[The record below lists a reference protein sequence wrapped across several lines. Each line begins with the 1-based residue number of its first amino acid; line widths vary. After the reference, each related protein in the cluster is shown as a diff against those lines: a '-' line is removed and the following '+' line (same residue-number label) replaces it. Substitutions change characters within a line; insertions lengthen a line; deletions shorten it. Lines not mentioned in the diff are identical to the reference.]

1 MLAQASSSTSITP
14 WLRKR
19 IKRIADSNPYLRDEL
34 DMLLKRAV
42 DDELMA
48 LVRARRID
56 SACCA
61 VGCGDAIGDAAG
73 HRAQDEIADRK
84 IGGCLK
90 SAAVQLRVQTT

>member
-1 MLAQASSSTSITP
+1 MLRSEAKPLNPMLAQASSSTSITP

-48 LVRARRID
+48 LVRAPD
-56 SACCA
+56 
-61 VGCGDAIGDAAG
+61 CGNC
-73 HRAQDEIADRK
+73 H
-84 IGGCLK
+84 
-90 SAAVQLRVQTT
+90 LRLLRQKLHQNS